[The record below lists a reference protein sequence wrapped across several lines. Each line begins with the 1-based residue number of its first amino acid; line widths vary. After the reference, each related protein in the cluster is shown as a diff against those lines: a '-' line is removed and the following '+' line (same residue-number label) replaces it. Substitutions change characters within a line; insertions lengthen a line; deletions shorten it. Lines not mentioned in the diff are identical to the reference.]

1 MSLGLLNKSQLQK
14 FDWYHCFMKNGI
26 LIVLAGVVVAIIAGV
41 VLFVWPFGDKTQ
53 EVADIATITEEAE
66 TTPITE
72 TKPSTPMTEQK
83 LDPLTEVKDIVARMR
98 VLHSGDMSAAAEA
111 EADTLQA
118 RYRELVKELDALEKD
133 GVTAAV
139 NTMAHGYDL
148 VVTVNG
154 KRINHFN
161 GQNSASAWIY
171 SPEHYMSELLMEDSK
186 ELIVLTPGENT
197 IRIEYTQTIP
207 NESFTLD
214 VSSGYSDAENAVI
227 LDVAVSG
234 KKGVIEK
241 TLMLGATV
249 PAPAKIV
256 VKE

>member
-1 MSLGLLNKSQLQK
+1 
-14 FDWYHCFMKNGI
+14 MKNGV
-26 LIVLAGVVVAIIAGV
+26 LIVLVAVAVAIVAGV
-41 VLFVWPFGDKTQ
+41 VLFVWPFGNKAPQ
-53 EVADIATITEEAE
+53 AEVADIATTTQEVEAAP
-66 TTPITE
+66 TIE
-72 TKPSTPMTEQK
+72 TKPNTSMTEQ
-83 LDPLTEVKDIVARMR
+83 DPLTEVKGIVARMR

-161 GQNSASAWIY
+161 GQKSASAWTY

-186 ELIVLTPGENT
+186 ELIVLTPGANVF
-197 IRIEYTQTIP
+197 RVEYTQTIP

-214 VSSGYSDAENAVI
+214 VSSGYANTENAVI

-249 PAPAKIV
+249 PAPEKIV